1 MNEFSGK
8 LPAPLKKNTAV
19 SRKVLNVNK
28 KLNKQRTRTC
38 HASRWPSPASLPFG
52 CYSLAMRRNS
62 EVPLEVGNGICNLH
76 ARV

>member
-38 HASRWPSPASLPFG
+38 HALRWPSPASSRA
-52 CYSLAMRRNS
+52 CSDSSARNFMD
-62 EVPLEVGNGICNLH
+62 EEL
-76 ARV
+76 